1 MSSRTFLLGLS
12 ILGLVTGCDSPGI
25 TTKGAKTAAAAK
37 AEPTAPVGQA
47 TTTAGPIDG
56 ANGAGAGGAQ
66 TGGLHV
72 SDEITRACGI
82 AAKADGQAS
91 SPSFEFD
98 SASLGEDDR
107 SMLADV
113 ARCLTDGALRGR
125 SVILVGRADVRGED
139 EYNMSLG
146 DSRADAVRR
155 YMQDLGVAKDHLSS
169 TSRGEMD
176 AVGTD
181 EEGYRRDR
189 RVDIQLL
196 PEATTAT
203 TVRP

>member
-1 MSSRTFLLGLS
+1 MLGLS

-25 TTKGAKTAAAAK
+25 TTKGAKTAASAK
-37 AEPTAPVGQA
+37 AEPTSQVGQA
-47 TTTAGPIDG
+47 TTTAAPL
-56 ANGAGAGGAQ
+56 GAGTNGSSNGAQ
-66 TGGLHV
+66 TAGLHV

-82 AAKADGQAS
+82 AAKAEGQAS

-107 SMLADV
+107 AMLADV

-146 DSRADAVRR
+146 DSRSDTVRR
-155 YMQDLGVAKDHLSS
+155 YMQDLGVAKDHLTA

-181 EEGYRRDR
+181 EDGYRRDR

-196 PEATTAT
+196 PESSTAS